1 MNFQV
6 PHGLIMFFFFS
17 FLFFASSVH
26 AQTTTSAYPY
36 GERIFYYSTLKSN
49 VADFIAHAKDIDI
62 IAPQTY
68 EVTYNLNASGT
79 VPTDLYQAAQAAHVK
94 IMPLIAN
101 RDFSQNIIHS
111 LLASST
117 AQATLISFL
126 VSEAQA
132 KGYIGWQL
140 DLEHIASSD
149 RDVFSS
155 FVEKAVTALHS
166 HSLILSIAVVAQAP
180 GSASSNTSSS
190 FYKNWSGAYDYARLG
205 SAADFLS
212 LMAYDDPNSTGPS
225 APLPFVKSTLENI
238 IASVPP
244 LKISLGI
251 PLFYWGWS
259 ISPLKNINSGG
270 TYAMLEDR
278 RVKYPYFEG
287 WNASYEVPWFIYS
300 IAKKSYVIWFEDAQ
314 SFSLKVALVSTYHL
328 RGFSAWVLGSEDPA
342 IWSMIVK

>member
-1 MNFQV
+1 MKIF
-6 PHGLIMFFFFS
+6 LIFPFFLLFIFPYFFT
-17 FLFFASSVH
+17 H
-26 AQTTTSAYPY
+26 AQTTTTSPF
-36 GERIFYYSTLKSN
+36 GERIFYYSILKSN
-49 VADFIAHAKDIDI
+49 VGDFVDHAKYIDI

-68 EVTYNLNASGT
+68 EVMYNLNASGT
-79 VPTDLYQAAQAAHVK
+79 VPTDLYQAAQANRVK

-101 RDFSQNIIHS
+101 RDFSQKIIHS

-117 AQATLISFL
+117 AENTMIAFL
-126 VSEAQA
+126 VSEAQS

-166 HSLILSIAVVAQAP
+166 HSLILSVAVVARAP
-180 GSASSNTSSS
+180 GKSSADPSSS

-225 APLPFVKSTLENI
+225 APLPFVKSTIENI
-238 IASVPP
+238 LASVPP

-270 TYAMLEDR
+270 TYDMLEAR

-287 WNASYEVPWFIYS
+287 WNASYGVPWFIYS
-300 IAKKSYVIWFEDAQ
+300 IAKKSYVIWFENAQ
-314 SFSLKVALVSTYHL
+314 SFSLKASLINMYHL

-342 IWSMIVK
+342 IWNVLGK